1 MNIPNFQTLNAVLY
15 RAENGCSKWRS
26 LPSYLL
32 KEQLSILKSEMIK
45 AEIEKAKPKEESKPV
60 AAFPSSGSAGK
71 LKWRK
76 YSRRWWRKPSGWRR
90 K

>member
-1 MNIPNFQTLNAVLY
+1 MLRAILSIP
-15 RAENGCSKWRS
+15 ENGCKWRS

-32 KEQLSILKSEMIK
+32 KEQLSVLKSEMIK

-60 AAFPSSGSAGK
+60 AAFPSSESAGK

-76 YSRRWWRKPSGWRR
+76 YFEEMAAKAERLAEEMTEAE
-90 K
+90 